1 MLRLD
6 DDDCNYAYFD
16 GLQQRCE
23 ALYSRCAGAEEDM
36 ANYAEA
42 VDRYIASAEYFV
54 RDHPRRKAIRD
65 RLNKVRKELNL
76 QIRLS
81 SEL

>member
-1 MLRLD
+1 MQRCERQEEEYLDRRAYHHARWGNAVDRLRACLD
-6 DDDCNYAYFD
+6 EDDCNYAYFD

-42 VDRYIASAEYFV
+42 VDHYIA
-54 RDHPRRKAIRD
+54 
-65 RLNKVRKELNL
+65 
-76 QIRLS
+76 
-81 SEL
+81 